1 VIQRLKKIIPDK
13 WKVGIKSF
21 FTKTPDAGW
30 FGNYSSWAEAMK
42 DCSGYDEASIVQK
55 IKGSVLKV
63 KNNEAVYERDS
74 VIFDELYLFEPVVN
88 ALKSS
93 IIADK
98 LHVLDFGGSL
108 GSSYFQHKHLFN
120 NLNEFKWSVVEQKH
134 FVEIGKK
141 EIADKDM
148 NFYFTV
154 EDGLEKQSP
163 QVLVLSSVLQ
173 YIPEPYKLID
183 QLLTYNFNYIIIDRT
198 AFIMSENER
207 ITRQIVPEN
216 IYKASYPS
224 WFFNE
229 SKFIEPFLDKYELVD
244 EFINDVPLP
253 MKLNDVDVYWKG
265 FYLKRKNG

>member
-1 VIQRLKKIIPDK
+1 MIQNFKQIIPDK
-13 WKVGIKSF
+13 WKVGIKNF
-21 FTKTPDAGW
+21 FAKAPDAGW
-30 FGNYSSWAEAMK
+30 FGNYSSWEEAMK
-42 DCSGYDEASIVQK
+42 DCSGYDAASIVQK

-88 ALKSS
+88 ALKRS
-93 IIADK
+93 IIAEK

-120 NLNEFKWSVVEQKH
+120 NLKEFKWSVVEQKH

-141 EIADKDM
+141 EIAEKDLK
-148 NFYFTV
+148 FYFTI
-154 EDGLEKQSP
+154 EEALKEQTG
-163 QVLVLSSVLQ
+163 QVLLLSSVLQ
-173 YIPEPYKLID
+173 YIPEPFKLI
-183 QLLTYNFNYIIIDRT
+183 QELICFNFNYIIIDRT
-198 AFIMSENER
+198 AFIMTQKER
-207 ITRQIVPEN
+207 ITKQVVPEH

-229 SKFIEPFLDKYELVD
+229 SKFLAPFLDKYELVD
-244 EFINDVPLP
+244 EFKNDIPLP
-253 MKLNDVDVYWKG
+253 MKMNNVDVYWKG